1 MFSIFKTIHPPTGIE
16 HAVWAR
22 FLSAQENNLILT
34 SANYLYVYRINNQT
48 TKFECLHTF
57 TLWGNICSITPCHVS
72 PSSSSSSLI
81 PSKDALFLSFMDA
94 KLSLIEF
101 DPAIQDLKTL
111 SMHYFEDEL
120 AKEGQWFNFSPPI
133 VRVDPDMRCACM
145 LIYNSKLVIIPFFSQ
160 LDREIITS
168 DTIPNT
174 ASMSFIINTI
184 ENYLV
189 FFSFKV

>member
-1 MFSIFKTIHPPTGIE
+1 MFSIYKTIHPPTGIE

-22 FLSAQENNLILT
+22 FLSPLENNLILS
-34 SANYLYVYRINNQT
+34 SANHLYVYHINIHTN
-48 TKFECLHTF
+48 KLECLHTF
-57 TLWGNICSITPCHVS
+57 ILWGNICSITPCHLS
-72 PSSSSSSLI
+72 LSSSLI

-101 DPAIQDLKTL
+101 DSSIQDLKTL

-120 AKEGQWFNFSPPI
+120 AEEGQWFNYSPPI

-168 DTIPNT
+168 DTTPNT
-174 ASMSFIINTI
+174 GSMYFI
-184 ENYLV
+184 
-189 FFSFKV
+189 

>member
-1 MFSIFKTIHPPTGIE
+1 MFSIFKTIHPPTSIE
-16 HAVWAR
+16 YAVWAR
-22 FLSAQENNLILT
+22 FTSPVENNLILS
-34 SANYLYVYRINNQT
+34 SANHLYVYRINIHT

-57 TLWGNICSITPCHVS
+57 ILWGNICTVTPCRLG
-72 PSSSSSSLI
+72 PSL
-81 PSKDALFLSFMDA
+81 KDALFLSFMDA

-101 DPAIQDLKTL
+101 DPTIQDIKTL

-145 LIYNSKLVIIPFFSQ
+145 LIYNCKLVIIPFFSQ

-168 DTIPNT
+168 DTIPSTPGRN
-174 ASMSFIINTI
+174 SFR
-184 ENYLV
+184 
-189 FFSFKV
+189 

>member
-22 FLSAQENNLILT
+22 FLSPLENNLILS
-34 SANYLYVYRINNQT
+34 SANYLYVYRINFHTN
-48 TKFECLHTF
+48 KFECLHTF
-57 TLWGNICSITPCHVS
+57 TLWGNICSLTACRLGAS
-72 PSSSSSSLI
+72 SSSSSSLI
-81 PSKDALFLSFMDA
+81 QSKDALFLSFMDA

-101 DPAIQDLKTL
+101 DSTIQDIKTL

-120 AKEGQWFNFSPPI
+120 AKEGQWFNYSPPI

-168 DTIPNT
+168 DTIPST
-174 ASMSFIINTI
+174 ASMIFQTMIDL
-184 ENYLV
+184 Y
-189 FFSFKV
+189 

>member
-1 MFSIFKTIHPPTGIE
+1 MFSIYKTIHPPTGIE

-22 FLSAQENNLILT
+22 FLSPLENNLILS
-34 SANYLYVYRINNQT
+34 SANYLYVYRIHSQTNQL
-48 TKFECLHTF
+48 ECLHTF
-57 TLWGNICSITPCHVS
+57 VLYVNICSITVCRLG
-72 PSSSSSSLI
+72 PSSSAI
-81 PSKDALFLSFMDA
+81 PSKDALFLAFTDA

-101 DPAIQDLKTL
+101 DSTIQDIKTL

-160 LDREIITS
+160 SDREIITS
-168 DTIPNT
+168 DTLPNT
-174 ASMSFIINTI
+174 ASKI
-184 ENYLV
+184 V
-189 FFSFKV
+189 FQQFHFRL

>member
-1 MFSIFKTIHPPTGIE
+1 MYSIFKTIHPPTGIE

-22 FLSAQENNLILT
+22 FTSPSENNLILS
-34 SANYLYVYRINNQT
+34 SANHLYIYRVNAST
-48 TKFECLHTF
+48 GTFERLHTF
-57 TLWGNICSITPCHVS
+57 NVWGTICSMNACRLNPTVS
-72 PSSSSSSLI
+72 
-81 PSKDALFLSFMDA
+81 SKDALFLSFMDA

-101 DPAIQDLKTL
+101 DASVQDLKTL

-120 AKEGQWFNFSPPI
+120 AKEGHWYNFSPPI

-168 DTIPNT
+168 DTLPGI
-174 ASMSFIINTI
+174 AS
-184 ENYLV
+184 EC
-189 FFSFKV
+189 

>member
-22 FLSAQENNLILT
+22 FLSPLENNLILS
-34 SANYLYVYRINNQT
+34 SANHLYIYRINNQT

-57 TLWGNICSITPCHVS
+57 VIWGNICSITPCHF
-72 PSSSSSSLI
+72 SSSLI
-81 PSKDALFLSFMDA
+81 PTKDALFLSFMDA

-101 DPAIQDLKTL
+101 DSTIQDLKTL

-160 LDREIITS
+160 LDREISTN
-168 DTIPNT
+168 DTIPST
-174 ASMSFIINTI
+174 ASILFCLILN
-184 ENYLV
+184 
-189 FFSFKV
+189 